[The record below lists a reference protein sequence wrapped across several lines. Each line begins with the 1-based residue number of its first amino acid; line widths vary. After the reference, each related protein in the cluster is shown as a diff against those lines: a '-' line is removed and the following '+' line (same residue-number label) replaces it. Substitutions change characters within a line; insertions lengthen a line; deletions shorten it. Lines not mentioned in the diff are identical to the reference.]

1 MHVYSAA
8 SVVSFVS
15 PWTLAHQA
23 SLSMRFP
30 RQEYW
35 RGLPCLPPE
44 ALLNPGIKLAV
55 LTSSALAGVFLP
67 LTPPEKPRDE
77 NRMPKMGGKLY

>member
-1 MHVYSAA
+1 MFSRK
-8 SVVSFVS
+8 VVSDSFVT
-15 PWTLAHQA
+15 PWTVALEAP
-23 SLSMRFP
+23 LSMRFP

-55 LTSSALAGVFLP
+55 LTSSALAGMFLP
-67 LTPPEKPRDE
+67 LTPPEKPR
-77 NRMPKMGGKLY
+77 MPKMGGKLY